1 MSVVAAC
8 HQMGLSMEDAARG
21 ICRFT
26 GASRRFELT
35 GTPCGVR
42 CYHDYGHNP
51 AEYRTVI
58 PSAVRMA
65 RSLGGRSIIVS
76 QPHTYSRTKALFDD
90 YLTAF
95 DGADIVLVSDIFA
108 AREVDPGDIHS
119 TQLVA
124 ALQNCGVNAI
134 YLPGFDELEAWL
146 RANWHENDVVLT
158 LGCGNI
164 NLLNER
170 LNA

>member
-1 MSVVAAC
+1 MAVSTATSANWAPKECRSFCARAPRASVV
-8 HQMGLSMEDAARG
+8 SD
-21 ICRFT
+21 
-26 GASRRFELT
+26 
-35 GTPCGVR
+35 
-42 CYHDYGHNP
+42 
-51 AEYRTVI
+51 RTVI

-146 RANWHENDVVLT
+146 RANWRENDVVLT